1 MIDLAGKAALVTGA
15 SRGIGRAIALA
26 LAEAGASVA
35 VNCRERVEAAEAVC
49 SEIESADGHALT
61 VQADVRDLEAVIAMV
76 KQVTDELG
84 GLHILV
90 NNAGVL
96 ADQYVAFM
104 KPEQWDEV
112 VDTSLKG
119 AFHCTKAAVRA
130 MMREK
135 WGRIVNISSDAGLM
149 GDVRRVNYSAAKAGL
164 VGLTKAAARELA
176 GQGITVNAVAPGIIE
191 TDMTADMDE
200 PRVQA
205 FQQMIPLGRFGKPE
219 EVAPLVVWLCSDAA
233 AYITGQVISVDGG
246 LRM

>member
-1 MIDLAGKAALVTGA
+1 MIDLTGRVALVTGA

-35 VNCRERVEAAEAVC
+35 VNYRERVEAAEAVC
-49 SEIESADGHALT
+49 SQIESADGHALT
-61 VQADVRDLEAVIAMV
+61 VQADVRDLEAVTAMV
-76 KQVTDELG
+76 KQVADQLG

-135 WGRIVNISSDAGLM
+135 WGRIVSISSDAGLM
-149 GDVRRVNYSAAKAGL
+149 GDVRRINYSAAKAGL

>member
-1 MIDLAGKAALVTGA
+1 MIDLTGRAALVTGA

-35 VNCRERVEAAEAVC
+35 VNYRESAEAAEAVC
-49 SEIESADGHALT
+49 SDIEAAGRPALAM
-61 VQADVRDLEAVIAMV
+61 QADVRDLDAVSAMV
-76 KQVTDELG
+76 KQVTNELG

-90 NNAGVL
+90 NNAGVV

-119 AFHCTKAAVRA
+119 AFNCTKAAVRG

-135 WGRIVNISSDAGLM
+135 WGRIVSISSDAGLM

-164 VGLTKAAARELA
+164 VGFTKAAARELA
-176 GQGITVNAVAPGIIE
+176 SQGITVNAVAPGIIE
-191 TDMTADMDE
+191 TDMTADMQE
-200 PRVQA
+200 PRVEA
-205 FQQMIPLGRFGKPE
+205 FQEMIPLGRFGKPE
-219 EVAPLVVWLCSDAA
+219 EVAPVVAWLCSDAA

>member
-1 MIDLAGKAALVTGA
+1 VIDLSGKTALVTGA

-26 LAEAGASVA
+26 LAETGASIA
-35 VNCRERVEAAEAVC
+35 VNYRERADEAEAVC
-49 SEIESADGHALT
+49 SEIEAAGGPALA
-61 VQADVRDLEAVIAMV
+61 VQADVRDLDAVTAMV
-76 KQVTDELG
+76 KQVTAELG
-84 GLHILV
+84 GPHILV

-96 ADQYVAFM
+96 ADQYLMMM
-104 KPEQWDEV
+104 KPEQWDAV

-164 VGLTKAAARELA
+164 VGFAKAAARELA

-191 TDMTADMDE
+191 TDMTAEME
-200 PRVQA
+200 EARAQV
-205 FQQMIPLGRFGKPE
+205 FREMIPLGRFGKPE
-219 EVAPLVVWLCSDAA
+219 EVAPVVVWLCSDAA